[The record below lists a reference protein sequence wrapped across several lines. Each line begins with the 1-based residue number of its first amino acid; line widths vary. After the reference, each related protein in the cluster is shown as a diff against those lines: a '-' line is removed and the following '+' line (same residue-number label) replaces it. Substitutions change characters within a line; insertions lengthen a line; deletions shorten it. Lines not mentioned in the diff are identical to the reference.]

1 MGITRKQSTPNF
13 PKNEQFLPPDKH
25 THVRNLSEMFSLK
38 IYRKIQRALF
48 SCNTRFKIH
57 LFALSPTNLFFLL
70 IGMPSFFLLR
80 NLGFSLAVVSICLF
94 FPYMAFFYL
103 VKISQQYSK
112 KETGDIIANLKVVD
126 FAGTYLLGQQIF
138 CMSQVLN
145 LAILSLIYI
154 FRV

>member
-57 LFALSPTNLFFLL
+57 LFALSPTNLF
-70 IGMPSFFLLR
+70 
-80 NLGFSLAVVSICLF
+80 GFSLAVVSICLF